1 MRNNGPVSNVE
12 RHFGDHERIVSK
24 TDTKGRITYVNRTFE
39 DISGFSKEELI
50 GKAHNIVRHPDMPP
64 EAFEDLW
71 NTLKAGKPWRGLVK
85 NRCKN
90 GDHYW
95 VEANVN
101 PIVENGEI
109 AGYVS
114 MRSRPTREQVEWA
127 ENTYRLVREGR
138 ANHLRIKEGHVVHRG
153 LRGWLG
159 KLATPSVK
167 ARLNIGIA
175 LLTFTAIGLSFM
187 GVPTGVMVGVNIALL
202 IAMELYMTR
211 LIVRPLRE
219 AVRVANAITAG
230 DLNVEVTA
238 GRKDEFGDLLYALN
252 IMKGTL
258 QGIVADVVCKAT
270 GFNHTAS
277 GIAAGNDSLSQR
289 TEQQA
294 SSLEETASSMEELTS
309 TVKQN
314 ADNAAQAS
322 RQAEE
327 TRRSAEKGG
336 EVVAKAVDAMSGI
349 NQASKKIADIIGVID
364 EIAFQTNLLAL
375 NAAVEAA
382 RAGEQGRGFAVVA
395 GEVRNLAQR
404 SATSAKEIKDLIND
418 SVLKVEAGTE
428 LVNASGRTL
437 TEIVDGVA
445 KMTAIVAEI
454 AAASREQSAGIEQ
467 VNQAVMQM
475 DDLTQQNAT
484 LVEEAAQTSR
494 TLELESKGLIQMM
507 DFFQMA
513 CAPGARGAVPRVRP
527 SAGAPAKV
535 VRPRP
540 EAAVE
545 EVPAALLTQARR
557 SSGASSEWSQ
567 F

>member
-1 MRNNGPVSNVE
+1 MRNNGPVTDVE
-12 RHFGDHERIVSK
+12 LYFGEHERIVSK
-24 TDTKGRITYVNRTFE
+24 TDTKGRITYINKTFE
-39 DISGFSKEELI
+39 EISGFTKEELI

-64 EAFEDLW
+64 EAYEDLW
-71 NTLKAGKPWRGLVK
+71 NTLKAGRSWRGLVK

-101 PIVENGEI
+101 PITENGDI
-109 AGYVS
+109 TGYVS
-114 MRSRPTREQVEWA
+114 MRSRPTREQVESA
-127 ENTYRLVREGR
+127 ENIYRMIREGQAR
-138 ANHLRIKEGHVVHRG
+138 HLRVKEGRVVRRG
-153 LRGWLG
+153 LRGQLDKLG
-159 KLATPSVK
+159 ALSIR
-167 ARLNIGIA
+167 ARLMMGMA
-175 LLTFTAIGLSFM
+175 ALTFTAIGLHYL
-187 GVPTGVMVGVNIALL
+187 GVDTRVMIGVNIALL
-202 IAMELYMTR
+202 IAMEMYLVR
-211 LIVRPLRE
+211 VIVRPLRE

-230 DLNVEVTA
+230 DLAVEVEDK
-238 GRKDEFGDLLYALN
+238 GRDEFSDLLYALK

-258 QGIVADVVCKAT
+258 EGIVSDVLGKASS
-270 GFNHTAS
+270 FNHTAS

-289 TEQQA
+289 TEEQA

-314 ADNAAQAS
+314 AENAIQAS
-322 RQAEE
+322 RLADE

-336 EVVAKAVDAMSGI
+336 QVVAKAVDAMSGI
-349 NQASKKIADIIGVID
+349 NEASKKIADIIGVID

-428 LVNASGRTL
+428 LVNASGQTL
-437 TEIVDGVA
+437 TEIVAGVG
-445 KMTAIVAEI
+445 KVSAIVADI

-475 DDLTQQNAT
+475 DDLTQQNAS

-494 TLELESKGLIQMM
+494 TLEEESRGLIQMM
-507 DFFQMA
+507 DFFRTTS
-513 CAPGARGAVPRVRP
+513 APGTRAAAPLKRPAPAVDGVSSRPAASAAARRP
-527 SAGAPAKV
+527 GSAG
-535 VRPRP
+535 
-540 EAAVE
+540 
-545 EVPAALLTQARR
+545 PAA
-557 SSGASSEWSQ
+557 EWAQ